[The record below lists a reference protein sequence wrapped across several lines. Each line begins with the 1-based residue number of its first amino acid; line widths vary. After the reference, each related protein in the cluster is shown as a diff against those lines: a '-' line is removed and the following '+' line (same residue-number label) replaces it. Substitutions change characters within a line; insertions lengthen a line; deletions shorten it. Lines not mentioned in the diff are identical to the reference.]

1 MANRLPS
8 HIREIVASLR
18 NTGLDPEIEHSGH
31 GRIKVRWGASNG
43 VRFLLVLGG
52 RVSHDWRAQA
62 NARSTLRKLIK
73 QSLFWDTRA
82 HRVNIARRL
91 DRRNERRKERDR
103 VRDRILGLMRD
114 QGVTLHHLQ
123 RPNARFWSL
132 SSGELVSFQTVTDLL
147 NSNQV
152 VGVGDT
158 LFPGDQ
164 TLSQTFRYIET

>member
-18 NTGLDPEIEHSGH
+18 NTGLDPEVGHSVH

-52 RVSHDWRAQA
+52 RLSHDWRAQA
-62 NARSTLRKLIK
+62 KCTKHAAQADQAEPFL
-73 QSLFWDTRA
+73 DTRA

-103 VRDRILGLMRD
+103 VRDRILSLMRD
-114 QGVTLHHLQ
+114 QGVTLHYLQ

-132 SSGELVSFQTVTDLL
+132 SSGELVSFQTVTD
-147 NSNQV
+147 
-152 VGVGDT
+152 T
-158 LFPGDQ
+158 C
-164 TLSQTFRYIET
+164 